1 MRILRAFRRP
11 GLPRVGDGE
20 VAEWLKAHAWKACL
34 GETLTRVRIPLSPP
48 AVGIMSLINNHFQ
61 RFAVVLPQQILQQL
75 ITPIALFTSNPAA
88 KVVHSVG
95 RELFTKS

>member
-11 GLPRVGDGE
+11 GPARVGDGE

-48 AVGIMSLINNHFQ
+48 AGGDKALILLFISAYREARPQ
-61 RFAVVLPQQILQQL
+61 YLPQLVPL
-75 ITPIALFTSNPAA
+75 PVPLE
-88 KVVHSVG
+88 VG
-95 RELFTKS
+95 ADV

>member
-11 GLPRVGDGE
+11 GPVPRWLGE

-48 AVGIMSLINNHFQ
+48 AWLFLLGFFGRCYFTHICT
-61 RFAVVLPQQILQQL
+61 RILLADRDERWPRLARDCYDRSANQFE
-75 ITPIALFTSNPAA
+75 IARS
-88 KVVHSVG
+88 
-95 RELFTKS
+95 